1 MTILTKQ
8 VTIKQLEREEGE
20 DISSQTTL
28 DENLVRTVLFSE
40 RKKPV
45 PLEPKKE
52 LNATKKFLKT
62 LIMEALNEMV

>member
-8 VTIKQLEREEGE
+8 ATIEQLEREEGE
-20 DISSQTTL
+20 DAPSKVSL

-45 PLEPKKE
+45 RPEPRKE
-52 LNATKKFLKT
+52 LSATKKLLKS
-62 LIMEALNEMV
+62 LIMEAWNEMV